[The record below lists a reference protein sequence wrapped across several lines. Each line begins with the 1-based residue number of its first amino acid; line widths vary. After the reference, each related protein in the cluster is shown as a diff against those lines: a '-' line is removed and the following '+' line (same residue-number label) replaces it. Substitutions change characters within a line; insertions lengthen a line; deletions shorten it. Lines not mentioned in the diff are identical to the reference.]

1 MSQEHQPA
9 PGEGVKFTDRRRVD
23 PVTGAVREPPS
34 TVSPADRPDRDLQDQ
49 EPDLLVEDQQGDLV
63 EGDLDLAA
71 AAVAEVTADL
81 QRVHAEYANY
91 RKRVE
96 RDRESIKDL
105 AVGAALGE
113 LLPVL
118 DDVGRAR
125 DHGDLEGAFKS
136 VAESFESTVAR
147 VGLERY
153 GVVGDP
159 FDPTIHEA
167 ISHELSTEVTG
178 PTCTTVFQPGYRY
191 KGRVL
196 RPAIVAVS
204 DPES

>member
-1 MSQEHQPA
+1 MTESNDGGFSFQD
-9 PGEGVKFTDRRRVD
+9 KRRID
-23 PVTGAVREPPS
+23 PETGQVREP
-34 TVSPADRPDRDLQDQ
+34 TAPAPEPAPAVPDVPGGDADAFDQ
-49 EPDLLVEDQQGDLV
+49 IV
-63 EGDLDLAA
+63 EGLDVESELGAVDVK
-71 AAVAEVTADL
+71 VAELTADL

-96 RDRESIKDL
+96 RDRESTKDL

-136 VAESFESTVAR
+136 VAESLESTVAR
-147 VGLERY
+147 VGLEKY
-153 GVVGDP
+153 GVAGDP

-167 ISHELSTEVTG
+167 ISHELSAEVSG